1 MNDGSNQIRQLRRWL
16 LLMFLLAVI
25 LATLWRQV
33 PTPAS
38 ASEANAPPDYSSNS
52 IAQRATAL

>member
-16 LLMFLLAVI
+16 LLLFLLAVI
-25 LATLWRQV
+25 LAMLWRQV

-38 ASEANAPPDYSSNS
+38 ACEGTAATNCPGDPVSH
-52 IAQRATAL
+52 RAVGL

>member
-25 LATLWRQV
+25 LAMLWRQV
-33 PTPAS
+33 PAPA
-38 ASEANAPPDYSSNS
+38 
-52 IAQRATAL
+52 